1 MAFEPVFDA
10 SSATAFKFENKGDVL
25 EGYYMGSFDYEGD
38 YGPTKRHIFN
48 TKNGAV
54 VVFGQRNLM
63 QTLPSIKP
71 GTMVRITYTDEKI
84 TAKGRAP
91 MKVFNFEQDRS
102 ERIHVSG
109 VDFTKTD
116 EEFTS
121 SGDDDDSTE
130 ETVPANYAAKATVA
144 ARGHETPLAA
154 NPAATAARQA
164 EVKALL
170 EGKGKNKSA

>member
-38 YGPTKRHIFN
+38 YGPTKRHMFN
-48 TKNGAV
+48 TKQGAV

-63 QTLPSIKP
+63 QTLPSIKA
-71 GTMVRITYTDEKI
+71 GTMVRITYNEDKI

-91 MKVFNFEQDRS
+91 MKVFGFEQDRKDTVL
-102 ERIHVSG
+102 VSG

-116 EEFTS
+116 EEFAG
-121 SGDDDDSTE
+121 SGDDDDSSEGTAPASYSAKASAIP
-130 ETVPANYAAKATVA
+130 TTNPANAAAS
-144 ARGHETPLAA
+144 
-154 NPAATAARQA
+154 AARQA